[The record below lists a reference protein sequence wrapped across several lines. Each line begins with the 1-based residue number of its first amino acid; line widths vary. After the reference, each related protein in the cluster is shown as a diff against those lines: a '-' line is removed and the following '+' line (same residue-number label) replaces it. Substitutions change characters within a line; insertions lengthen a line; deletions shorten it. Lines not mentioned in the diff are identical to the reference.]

1 MPAIRNLSR
10 AVRQV
15 LQRPGCG
22 CQVAIMPVRC
32 LGFSP
37 RQVTSD
43 ASFHS
48 VSFSETDHPR
58 VLITGGLGQLGVG
71 LAKLLRK
78 RFGKNNVILSDIR
91 KPPDSVFYSG
101 PFIYS
106 DILDYKNL
114 REIVVNNRIT
124 WLFHY
129 SALLSAVG
137 EANVPL
143 ARSVN
148 INGLHNILDIAA
160 EHNLRL
166 FVPSTIGAFGPTSP
180 RNPTPDL
187 CIQRPR
193 TIYGVSKV
201 HAELMGEY
209 YHYRY
214 GLDFRCLRYPGIISA
229 DSQPGG
235 GTTDYAVQIFHDA
248 VKTGKFQC
256 NLKPDTRL
264 PMMYIS
270 DCLRATLE
278 IMEAPA
284 ESLSMRTYNIGA
296 MSFTPEEL
304 AQEVQKHIPELE
316 VAYSVDPVRQAIA
329 DSWPMVFDDNNARR
343 DWGWKHDYDLPDL
356 VTTMFSFLSSVSS
369 VTRIAQVN

>member
-1 MPAIRNLSR
+1 MPVVRTLSKV
-10 AVRQV
+10 AKHA
-15 LQRPGCG
+15 LLNPGCG
-22 CQVAIMPVRC
+22 CQPLAVAVRNIS
-32 LGFSP
+32 FSP

-48 VSFSETDHPR
+48 VSFSETDHPK

-71 LAKLLRK
+71 LAKMLRK
-78 RFGKNNVILSDIR
+78 RFGNNNVILSDIR
-91 KPPDSVFYSG
+91 KPPSHVFHSG

-124 WLFHY
+124 WLVHY

-143 ARSVN
+143 ARAVN
-148 INGLHNILDIAA
+148 ITGLHNILDIAA
-160 EHNLRL
+160 EHGLRL

-187 CIQRPR
+187 CVQRPR

-209 YHYRY
+209 YHHRY

-248 VKTGKFQC
+248 IKTGKFEC

-264 PMMYIS
+264 PMMYID

-278 IMEAPA
+278 VMEAPA
-284 ESLSMRTYNIGA
+284 DTLSMRTYNINA
-296 MSFTPEEL
+296 MSFTPDEL
-304 AQEVQKHIPELE
+304 AQEVQKQLPDLE
-316 VAYSVDPVRQAIA
+316 VTYDIDPVRQAIA
-329 DSWPMVFDDNNARR
+329 DSWPMNFNDTNARN
-343 DWGWKHDYDLPDL
+343 DWGWKHDYDLPEL
-356 VTTMFSFLSSVSS
+356 VQTMLNFIGSE
-369 VTRIAQVN
+369 TRIARAN